1 MRTAAALLA
10 LASLAGAAPA
20 QDPFAVPSD
29 ARGLIARH
37 AELAAAEPT
46 ATTQAARFLASYRCG
61 ALVEAREA
69 VEALA
74 RIDPA
79 DPDARRF
86 GLLLDSHEPERL
98 ARTLEG
104 CERFLTEYAEDAR
117 VSPAARSAVESLRDW
132 LLSETEHRAAMAA
145 ATTRARLSPLLG
157 LAVCLGLVLLLAR
170 TAEER

>member
-1 MRTAAALLA
+1 VKTAAALLA
-10 LASLAGAAPA
+10 LAAMASAAWA

-46 ATTQAARFLASYRCG
+46 ATTEAARFLAYYRCG
-61 ALVEAREA
+61 ALAEAREA

-104 CERFLTEYAEDAR
+104 CERFLAEHAADAR

-157 LAVCLGLVLLLAR
+157 LAGCLVLVLLLAR
-170 TAEER
+170 ARGGR